1 MTIEETNRAMLVY
14 TAMHELQRALLVGGP
29 ALREREKELI
39 EAVSVWLDGMRRED
53 AAEETPDRKEG
64 ETMTQ
69 KERYRRARE
78 AMRMALRHIDAKEP
92 DVEDCLR
99 EVVDAVSAELP
110 KIEGVAETEEKKGW
124 TEVTQEKYKKVAAAM
139 RTALVSIFGNYAD
152 VEDRLRTADVEIQ
165 SVLLNERICAQ
176 PASYPIEGIAVEAEK
191 LETEDEPDEGEAEKL
206 ETENEPD
213 EGEAKKLTRAAVLEK
228 ARACV
233 CGEREQDYG
242 SPEDSFGCIA
252 ELWEAYLRA
261 ACIAPD
267 SVVRVTPADVAML
280 MALLKIARVGTS
292 CVGGTADSFV
302 DLAGYAACGAECA
315 DVEASSDD
323 A

>member
-1 MTIEETNRAMLVY
+1 
-14 TAMHELQRALLVGGP
+14 
-29 ALREREKELI
+29 
-39 EAVSVWLDGMRRED
+39 
-53 AAEETPDRKEG
+53 
-64 ETMTQ
+64 MTQ
-69 KERYRRARE
+69 KERYRRTRE
-78 AMRMALRHIDAKEP
+78 AMRMALRHIDADAP
-92 DVEDCLR
+92 DVAAGLR

-110 KIEGVAETEEKKGW
+110 KVEGVAETEEKKGW

-139 RTALVSIFGNYAD
+139 RRALIGICGGFAD

-191 LETEDEPDEGEAEKL
+191 LETEDEPDEGE
-206 ETENEPD
+206 
-213 EGEAKKLTRAAVLEK
+213 GEAKKLTRAAVLEK

-233 CGEREQDYG
+233 CGEREEDYG

-261 ACIAPD
+261 ACISPD
-267 SVVRVTPADVAML
+267 SVVRVTPTDVAMM

-315 DVEASSDD
+315 EVEASSDD

>member
-1 MTIEETNRAMLVY
+1 MTIEEMNRAMLVY
-14 TAMHELQRALLVGGP
+14 TAMHELQRALLLGGP

-39 EAVSVWLDGMRRED
+39 EAVSVWLDGIRRED
-53 AAEETPDRKEG
+53 AAQETPDRKEG

-69 KERYRRARE
+69 KERYRRTRE
-78 AMRMALRHIDAKEP
+78 AMRRALRHIDAAAP
-92 DVEDCLR
+92 DIEDCLR

-110 KIEGVAETEEKKGW
+110 KIKGAAETADKKGW
-124 TEVTQEKYKKVAAAM
+124 TEMTQEKYKKVAAAM

-152 VEDRLRTADVEIQ
+152 VEDRLRTADAEIQ
-165 SVLLNERICAQ
+165 SVLLNERICAR

-191 LETEDEPDEGEAEKL
+191 LETEDEPDEGEGK
-206 ETENEPD
+206 
-213 EGEAKKLTRAAVLEK
+213 AKKLTRAAVLEK

-267 SVVRVTPADVAML
+267 SVVRVTPTDVAMM

-292 CVGGTADSFV
+292 FVGGTADSFV

-315 DVEASSDD
+315 EATV
-323 A
+323 

>member
-1 MTIEETNRAMLVY
+1 MY
-14 TAMHELQRALLVGGP
+14 
-29 ALREREKELI
+29 
-39 EAVSVWLDGMRRED
+39 LDRKRRED
-53 AAEETPDRKEG
+53 TAEETPDRKEG

-69 KERYRRARE
+69 KERYRRTRE
-78 AMRMALRHIDAKEP
+78 AMRMALRHIAAAAP
-92 DVEDCLR
+92 DIEDCLR

-110 KIEGVAETEEKKGW
+110 KIEGAAAREEEK
-124 TEVTQEKYKKVAAAM
+124 ECAELTQEKYKKVAAAM
-139 RTALVSIFGNYAD
+139 GRALIGICGDFAD
-152 VEDRLRTADVEIQ
+152 VEDRLRTADAEIQ
-165 SVLLNERICAQ
+165 SVLPSERICTR

-191 LETEDEPDEGEAEKL
+191 RETEDEPE
-206 ETENEPD
+206 
-213 EGEAKKLTRAAVLEK
+213 KLTRAAVLEK

-267 SVVRVTPADVAML
+267 SVVRVTPTDVAMM

-292 CVGGTADSFV
+292 FVGGTADSFV

-315 DVEASSDD
+315 EVTV
-323 A
+323 

>member
-1 MTIEETNRAMLVY
+1 MTIEEMNRAMSVY
-14 TAMHELQRALLVGGP
+14 TAMHELQRALLLGGS

-39 EAVSVWLDGMRRED
+39 EAVSVWLDGRRRED
-53 AAEETPDRKEG
+53 AAQETPDRKEG
-64 ETMTQ
+64 EIMTQ
-69 KERYRRARE
+69 KERYRRTRE
-78 AMRMALRHIDAKEP
+78 AMRMALRHIDADAP
-92 DVEDCLR
+92 DVAAGLR

-110 KIEGVAETEEKKGW
+110 KVEGVAETEEKKGW
-124 TEVTQEKYKKVAAAM
+124 TEMTQEKYKKVAAAM

-152 VEDRLRTADVEIQ
+152 VEDRLRTADAEIQ
-165 SVLLNERICAQ
+165 SVLLNERICAR
-176 PASYPIEGIAVEAEK
+176 PAGYPIEGIAVEAEK
-191 LETEDEPDEGEAEKL
+191 LETED
-206 ETENEPD
+206 EPD

-267 SVVRVTPADVAML
+267 AVVRVTPADVAML

-315 DVEASSDD
+315 EVTV
-323 A
+323 

>member
-1 MTIEETNRAMLVY
+1 MTIEEAIRVMPIFAASRKV
-14 TAMHELQRALLVGGP
+14 ERAL
-29 ALREREKELI
+29 ALGDPKLNEYEKELR
-39 EAVSVWLDGMRRED
+39 EAVGVHLDGALCKD
-53 AAEETPDRKEG
+53 AATETPDRKEG

-69 KERYRRARE
+69 KERYRRTRE
-78 AMRMALRHIDAKEP
+78 AMRMALRHIDADAP
-92 DVEDCLR
+92 DVAAGLR

-110 KIEGVAETEEKKGW
+110 KVEGVAETEEKKGW

-139 RTALVSIFGNYAD
+139 RRALIGICGGFAD
-152 VEDRLRTADVEIQ
+152 VEDRLRTADAEIQ
-165 SVLLNERICAQ
+165 SVLLNERICAR

-191 LETEDEPDEGEAEKL
+191 LETEDEPDEG
-206 ETENEPD
+206 

-261 ACIAPD
+261 ACISPD
-267 SVVRVTPADVAML
+267 SVVRVTPTDVAMM

-315 DVEASSDD
+315 EVTV
-323 A
+323 

>member
-1 MTIEETNRAMLVY
+1 MTIEEMNRAMLVY
-14 TAMHELQRALLVGGP
+14 TAMHELQRALLLGGS

-39 EAVSVWLDGMRRED
+39 EAVSVWLDGRRRED
-53 AAEETPDRKEG
+53 AAQETPDRKEG

-69 KERYRRARE
+69 KEKYRRTRE
-78 AMRMALRHIDAKEP
+78 AMRMALRHIDAAAP
-92 DVEDCLR
+92 DIEDCLR

-110 KIEGVAETEEKKGW
+110 KIKGAAETADKKGW
-124 TEVTQEKYKKVAAAM
+124 TEMTQEKYKKVAAAM

-152 VEDRLRTADVEIQ
+152 VEDRLRTADSEIQ
-165 SVLLNERICAQ
+165 SVRLNERSCAR

-191 LETEDEPDEGEAEKL
+191 LETENEPDEG
-206 ETENEPD
+206 

-267 SVVRVTPADVAML
+267 AVIRVTPTDVAMM

-292 CVGGTADSFV
+292 FVGGTADSFV

-315 DVEASSDD
+315 EVTV
-323 A
+323 

>member
-1 MTIEETNRAMLVY
+1 
-14 TAMHELQRALLVGGP
+14 
-29 ALREREKELI
+29 
-39 EAVSVWLDGMRRED
+39 
-53 AAEETPDRKEG
+53 
-64 ETMTQ
+64 MTQ
-69 KERYRRARE
+69 KEKYRRTRE
-78 AMRMALRHIDAKEP
+78 AMRMALRHIDAAAP
-92 DVEDCLR
+92 DIEDCLR

-110 KIEGVAETEEKKGW
+110 KIKGAAETADKKGW
-124 TEVTQEKYKKVAAAM
+124 TEMTQEKYKKVAAAM
-139 RTALVSIFGNYAD
+139 RRALIGICGDFAD

-191 LETEDEPDEGEAEKL
+191 LETEDEPDEGE
-206 ETENEPD
+206 
-213 EGEAKKLTRAAVLEK
+213 GEAKKLTRAAVLEK

-233 CGEREQDYG
+233 CGEREEDYG

-252 ELWEAYLRA
+252 ELWETYLRA
-261 ACIAPD
+261 ACVSPD
-267 SVVRVTPADVAML
+267 AIVTVTPTDVAML

-315 DVEASSDD
+315 EVTV
-323 A
+323 

>member
-1 MTIEETNRAMLVY
+1 MTIEEAIRVMPIFAASRKV
-14 TAMHELQRALLVGGP
+14 ERAL
-29 ALREREKELI
+29 ALGDPKLNECEKELR
-39 EAVSVWLDGMRRED
+39 EAVGVYLDGALCKD
-53 AAEETPDRKEG
+53 AATETPDRKEG

-69 KERYRRARE
+69 KERYRRTRE
-78 AMRMALRHIDAKEP
+78 AMRMALRHIDADAP
-92 DVEDCLR
+92 DVAAGLR

-110 KIEGVAETEEKKGW
+110 KVEGVAETEEKKGW

-191 LETEDEPDEGEAEKL
+191 LETE
-206 ETENEPD
+206 NEPD

-261 ACIAPD
+261 ACVSPD
-267 SVVRVTPADVAML
+267 SVVRVTPTDVAML

-292 CVGGTADSFV
+292 FVGGTADSFV

-315 DVEASSDD
+315 EVTV
-323 A
+323 

>member
-1 MTIEETNRAMLVY
+1 MTIEEMNRAMLVY
-14 TAMHELQRALLVGGP
+14 TAMHELQRALLLGGS

-39 EAVSVWLDGMRRED
+39 EAVSVWLDGRRRED

-69 KERYRRARE
+69 KERYRRIRE
-78 AMRMALRHIDAKEP
+78 AMRMTLRHIDAAAP
-92 DVEDCLR
+92 DIEDCLR

-110 KIEGVAETEEKKGW
+110 KIKGAAETADKKGW

-165 SVLLNERICAQ
+165 SVLLNERICAR
-176 PASYPIEGIAVEAEK
+176 PASYPIEDIAV
-191 LETEDEPDEGEAEKL
+191 EAEKL

-213 EGEAKKLTRAAVLEK
+213 EGEGEAKKLTRAAVLEK

-233 CGEREQDYG
+233 CGEREEDYG

-261 ACIAPD
+261 ACVSPNAIIT
-267 SVVRVTPADVAML
+267 VTPADVAML

-315 DVEASSDD
+315 EVTV
-323 A
+323 

>member
-14 TAMHELQRALLVGGP
+14 TAMHELQRALLLGGS

-39 EAVSVWLDGMRRED
+39 EAVSVWLDGRRRED
-53 AAEETPDRKEG
+53 AAQETPDRKEG

-69 KERYRRARE
+69 KEKYRRTRE
-78 AMRMALRHIDAKEP
+78 AMRMALRHIDAGAP
-92 DVEDCLR
+92 DIEDCLR

-110 KIEGVAETEEKKGW
+110 KIEGVAETEEKK
-124 TEVTQEKYKKVAAAM
+124 ECAELTQEKYKKVALAM
-139 RTALVSIFGNYAD
+139 NKALRSIYRDDAD
-152 VEDRLRTADVEIQ
+152 VEDMLRKADAEIQ
-165 SVLLNERICAQ
+165 AVQLSDKWGVPVELL
-176 PASYPIEGIAVEAEK
+176 PIEGIAVEAEK
-191 LETEDEPDEGEAEKL
+191 LETEDEPDEG
-206 ETENEPD
+206 

-233 CGEREQDYG
+233 CGEREEDYG

-252 ELWEAYLRA
+252 ELWEVYLRA
-261 ACIAPD
+261 ACVSPNAIIT
-267 SVVRVTPADVAML
+267 VTAADVAML

-292 CVGGTADSFV
+292 SVGGTADSFV

-315 DVEASSDD
+315 EVTV
-323 A
+323 

>member
-1 MTIEETNRAMLVY
+1 MTIEEMNRAMPVY
-14 TAMHELQRALLVGGP
+14 TAMHEVQRALVLGGP

-39 EAVSVWLDGMRRED
+39 EAVSVWLDGRRRED
-53 AAEETPDRKEG
+53 AAQETTDRKEG

-78 AMRMALRHIDAKEP
+78 
-92 DVEDCLR
+92 
-99 EVVDAVSAELP
+99 VVDAVSAELP
-110 KIEGVAETEEKKGW
+110 KIKGAAETADKKGW
-124 TEVTQEKYKKVAAAM
+124 TEITQEKYKKVAAAM
-139 RTALVSIFGNYAD
+139 RAALFSIFGNYAD
-152 VEDRLRTADVEIQ
+152 VEDRLRTADAEIQ

-176 PASYPIEGIAVEAEK
+176 PVSYPIEGIAV
-191 LETEDEPDEGEAEKL
+191 EAEKL

-233 CGEREQDYG
+233 CGEREEDYG

-261 ACIAPD
+261 ACIAPNAI
-267 SVVRVTPADVAML
+267 VTVTPTDVAML

-292 CVGGTADSFV
+292 SVGGTADSFV

-315 DVEASSDD
+315 EVTV
-323 A
+323 

>member
-1 MTIEETNRAMLVY
+1 MTIEEMNRAMLVY
-14 TAMHELQRALLVGGP
+14 TAMHELQRALLLGGS

-39 EAVSVWLDGMRRED
+39 EAVSVWLDGRRRED
-53 AAEETPDRKEG
+53 AAQETPEKKEG

-69 KERYRRARE
+69 KEKYKRARE
-78 AMRMALRHIDAKEP
+78 AMRMTLRHIDAAAP
-92 DVEDCLR
+92 DIEDCLR

-139 RTALVSIFGNYAD
+139 RRALIGICGDFAD

-191 LETEDEPDEGEAEKL
+191 LETE
-206 ETENEPD
+206 NEPG

-233 CGEREQDYG
+233 CGEREEDYG

-267 SVVRVTPADVAML
+267 AVVTVTPTDVAMM

-292 CVGGTADSFV
+292 SIGGTADSFV
-302 DLAGYAACGAECA
+302 DLAGYAACGAECEG
-315 DVEASSDD
+315 VTE
-323 A
+323 

>member
-1 MTIEETNRAMLVY
+1 MIFEETARVMSVIGASIEVERA
-14 TAMHELQRALLVGGP
+14 RALGDPKLGEYEEK
-29 ALREREKELI
+29 LRKAEEYLAR
-39 EAVSVWLDGMRRED
+39 WRRRYD
-53 AAEETPDRKEG
+53 AQETPDRKEG
-64 ETMTQ
+64 ESMTQ
-69 KERYRRARE
+69 KEC
-78 AMRMALRHIDAKEP
+78 
-92 DVEDCLR
+92 VEL
-99 EVVDAVSAELP
+99 
-110 KIEGVAETEEKKGW
+110 
-124 TEVTQEKYKKVAAAM
+124 TQEKYKKVAAAM

-152 VEDRLRTADVEIQ
+152 VEDRLRTADAEIQ
-165 SVLLNERICAQ
+165 SVLLNERICAR

-191 LETEDEPDEGEAEKL
+191 LETENEPDEGE
-206 ETENEPD
+206 D
-213 EGEAKKLTRAAVLEK
+213 EAKKLTRAAVLEK

-267 SVVRVTPADVAML
+267 ATVAVTPTDVAMM

-292 CVGGTADSFV
+292 FVGGTADSFV

-315 DVEASSDD
+315 EVTV
-323 A
+323 

>member
-1 MTIEETNRAMLVY
+1 MTIEEMNRAMLVY
-14 TAMHELQRALLVGGP
+14 TAMHELQRALLLGGS

-39 EAVSVWLDGMRRED
+39 EAVSVWLDGRRRED
-53 AAEETPDRKEG
+53 AAQETPDRKEG
-64 ETMTQ
+64 ESMTQ
-69 KERYRRARE
+69 KERYRRTRE
-78 AMRMALRHIDAKEP
+78 AMRMTLRHIDAAAP
-92 DVEDCLR
+92 DIEDCLR

-110 KIEGVAETEEKKGW
+110 KIKGAAETADKKGW
-124 TEVTQEKYKKVAAAM
+124 TEMTQEKYKKVAAAM

-165 SVLLNERICAQ
+165 SVLLNERICAR

-191 LETEDEPDEGEAEKL
+191 LETEDEPDEGE
-206 ETENEPD
+206 D
-213 EGEAKKLTRAAVLEK
+213 EAKKLTRAAVLEK

-233 CGEREQDYG
+233 CGEREEDYG

-261 ACIAPD
+261 ACVSPNAIIT
-267 SVVRVTPADVAML
+267 VTPADVAML

-292 CVGGTADSFV
+292 SIGGTADSFV

-315 DVEASSDD
+315 EVTV
-323 A
+323 

>member
-1 MTIEETNRAMLVY
+1 MTIEEAIRVMPIFAASRKV
-14 TAMHELQRALLVGGP
+14 ERAL
-29 ALREREKELI
+29 ALCDPKLNEYEKELR
-39 EAVSVWLDGMRRED
+39 EAVGVYLDGALCKD
-53 AAEETPDRKEG
+53 AATDTPDRKEG
-64 ETMTQ
+64 ESMTQ
-69 KERYRRARE
+69 NEKYRRTRE
-78 AMRMALRHIDAKEP
+78 AMRMALRHIDAAAP
-92 DVEDCLR
+92 DIEDCLR

-110 KIEGVAETEEKKGW
+110 KIKGAAETADKKGW
-124 TEVTQEKYKKVAAAM
+124 TEMTQEKYKKVAAAM

-165 SVLLNERICAQ
+165 SVLLNERICAR
-176 PASYPIEGIAVEAEK
+176 PASYPIEGVAVEAEK
-191 LETEDEPDEGEAEKL
+191 LETEDEPNEG
-206 ETENEPD
+206 

-233 CGEREQDYG
+233 CGEREEDYG

-261 ACIAPD
+261 ACVSPD
-267 SVVRVTPADVAML
+267 SVVRVTPTDVAMM

-315 DVEASSDD
+315 DVEVSSDD

>member
-1 MTIEETNRAMLVY
+1 MTIEEMNRAMLVY
-14 TAMHELQRALLVGGP
+14 TAMHELQRALLLGGS

-39 EAVSVWLDGMRRED
+39 EAVSVWLDGKRRED
-53 AAEETPDRKEG
+53 TAEETPDRKEG

-69 KERYRRARE
+69 KEKYKRAAS
-78 AMRMALRHIDAKEP
+78 AMRKALVSIMSDGPSTEYLLRAAKDEIRAALPYKDSDYWRADAPAEGIAVEEEEKE
-92 DVEDCLR
+92 C
-99 EVVDAVSAELP
+99 AEL
-110 KIEGVAETEEKKGW
+110 
-124 TEVTQEKYKKVAAAM
+124 TQEKYKKVAAAM
-139 RTALVSIFGNYAD
+139 GRALIGICGDFAD
-152 VEDRLRTADVEIQ
+152 VEDRLRTADAEIQ
-165 SVLLNERICAQ
+165 SVLLSERICAR
-176 PASYPIEGIAVEAEK
+176 PAGYPIEGVAVEAEK
-191 LETEDEPDEGEAEKL
+191 LETEDEPDEG
-206 ETENEPD
+206 

-261 ACIAPD
+261 ACVSPD
-267 SVVRVTPADVAML
+267 SVVRVTPTDVAML

-315 DVEASSDD
+315 EVTV
-323 A
+323 

>member
-1 MTIEETNRAMLVY
+1 MTIEEMNRAMPGY
-14 TAMHELQRALLVGGP
+14 AAMRKGQRALLLGGP

-39 EAVSVWLDGMRRED
+39 EAVSVWLDGWRRED
-53 AAEETPDRKEG
+53 VAQETPDRKEG
-64 ETMTQ
+64 ESMTQ
-69 KERYRRARE
+69 KEKYKRA
-78 AMRMALRHIDAKEP
+78 
-92 DVEDCLR
+92 R

-110 KIEGVAETEEKKGW
+110 KIKGAAETADKKGW
-124 TEVTQEKYKKVAAAM
+124 TEMTQEKYKKVAAAM

-165 SVLLNERICAQ
+165 SVLLNERICAR

-191 LETEDEPDEGEAEKL
+191 LETENEPDEG
-206 ETENEPD
+206 

-233 CGEREQDYG
+233 CGEREEDYG

-267 SVVRVTPADVAML
+267 ATVAVTPTDVAML

-292 CVGGTADSFV
+292 FVGGTADSFV

-315 DVEASSDD
+315 EVTV
-323 A
+323 

>member
-1 MTIEETNRAMLVY
+1 MTIEEMNRAMLVY
-14 TAMHELQRALLVGGP
+14 TAMHELQRALLLGGS

-39 EAVSVWLDGMRRED
+39 EAVSVWLDGRRRED
-53 AAEETPDRKEG
+53 TAEETTDRKEG
-64 ETMTQ
+64 ESMTQ
-69 KERYRRARE
+69 KEKYKR
-78 AMRMALRHIDAKEP
+78 P
-92 DVEDCLR
+92 R

-110 KIEGVAETEEKKGW
+110 KIEGAAETEEKKGW
-124 TEVTQEKYKKVAAAM
+124 AEMTQEKYKKVAAAM
-139 RTALVSIFGNYAD
+139 RTALVSICGNYAD
-152 VEDRLRTADVEIQ
+152 VEDRLRTADAEIQ
-165 SVLLNERICAQ
+165 SVLLNERICAR

-191 LETEDEPDEGEAEKL
+191 LETENEPDEGES
-206 ETENEPD
+206 
-213 EGEAKKLTRAAVLEK
+213 EAKKLTRAAVLEK

-267 SVVRVTPADVAML
+267 SVVRVTPTDVAML

-292 CVGGTADSFV
+292 FVGGTADSFV

-315 DVEASSDD
+315 EVTV
-323 A
+323 

>member
-14 TAMHELQRALLVGGP
+14 TAMHELQRALLLGGP

-39 EAVSVWLDGMRRED
+39 EAVSVWLDGRRRED
-53 AAEETPDRKEG
+53 AAQETPDRKEG

-69 KERYRRARE
+69 KEKYRRTRE
-78 AMRMALRHIDAKEP
+78 AMRMALRHIDAAAP
-92 DVEDCLR
+92 DIEDCLR

-110 KIEGVAETEEKKGW
+110 KIKGAAETADKKGW
-124 TEVTQEKYKKVAAAM
+124 TEMTQEKYKKVAAAM

-152 VEDRLRTADVEIQ
+152 VEDRLRTADAEIQ
-165 SVLLNERICAQ
+165 SVLLNERICAR

-191 LETEDEPDEGEAEKL
+191 LETEDEPDEGE
-206 ETENEPD
+206 
-213 EGEAKKLTRAAVLEK
+213 GEAKKLTRAAVLEK

-233 CGEREQDYG
+233 CGEREEDYG

-267 SVVRVTPADVAML
+267 AVVRVTPTDVAML

-292 CVGGTADSFV
+292 SVGGTADSFV

-315 DVEASSDD
+315 EVTV
-323 A
+323 

>member
-1 MTIEETNRAMLVY
+1 MTIEEMNRAMLVY
-14 TAMHELQRALLVGGP
+14 TAMHELQRALLLGGS

-39 EAVSVWLDGMRRED
+39 EAVSVWLDGRRRED
-53 AAEETPDRKEG
+53 AAQETPDRKEG

-69 KERYRRARE
+69 KEKYRRTRE
-78 AMRMALRHIDAKEP
+78 AMRMALRHIDAAAP
-92 DVEDCLR
+92 DIEDCLR

-110 KIEGVAETEEKKGW
+110 KIKGAAETADKKGW
-124 TEVTQEKYKKVAAAM
+124 TEMTQEKYKKVAAAM

-152 VEDRLRTADVEIQ
+152 VEDRLRTADAEIQ
-165 SVLLNERICAQ
+165 SVLLNERICAR

-191 LETEDEPDEGEAEKL
+191 LG
-206 ETENEPD
+206 TENEPD
-213 EGEAKKLTRAAVLEK
+213 EGEGEAKKLTRAAVLEK

-267 SVVRVTPADVAML
+267 AVIRVTPTDVAMM

-292 CVGGTADSFV
+292 FVGGTADSFV

-315 DVEASSDD
+315 EVTV
-323 A
+323 

>member
-1 MTIEETNRAMLVY
+1 MTNEETNRAMLVY
-14 TAMHELQRALLVGGP
+14 TAMHELQRALLPGGP

-39 EAVSVWLDGMRRED
+39 EAVSVWLDGIRRED
-53 AAEETPDRKEG
+53 AAQETPDRKEG

-69 KERYRRARE
+69 KEKYKCARE

-124 TEVTQEKYKKVAAAM
+124 TEMTQEKYKKVAAAM
-139 RTALVSIFGNYAD
+139 RRALIGICGDFAD
-152 VEDRLRTADVEIQ
+152 VEDRLRTADAEIQ
-165 SVLLNERICAQ
+165 SVLLNERICAR

-191 LETEDEPDEGEAEKL
+191 LETE
-206 ETENEPD
+206 NEPD
-213 EGEAKKLTRAAVLEK
+213 EGAAKKLTRAAVLEK

-233 CGEREQDYG
+233 CGEREEDYG

-267 SVVRVTPADVAML
+267 SVVRVTPTDVAMM

-292 CVGGTADSFV
+292 FVGGTADSFV

-315 DVEASSDD
+315 EVTV
-323 A
+323 

>member
-1 MTIEETNRAMLVY
+1 MTIEEMNRAMLVY
-14 TAMHELQRALLVGGP
+14 TAMHELQRALLLGGS

-39 EAVSVWLDGMRRED
+39 EAVSVWLDGRRRED

-78 AMRMALRHIDAKEP
+78 AMRMALRHIDAAAP
-92 DVEDCLR
+92 DIEDCLR

-110 KIEGVAETEEKKGW
+110 KIKGAAETADKKGW
-124 TEVTQEKYKKVAAAM
+124 TEMTQEKYKKVAAAM

-165 SVLLNERICAQ
+165 SVLLNERICAR

-191 LETEDEPDEGEAEKL
+191 LETENEPDEG
-206 ETENEPD
+206 

-261 ACIAPD
+261 ACVSPD
-267 SVVRVTPADVAML
+267 SVVRVTPTDVAML

-292 CVGGTADSFV
+292 FVGGTADSFV

-315 DVEASSDD
+315 EVTV
-323 A
+323 

>member
-1 MTIEETNRAMLVY
+1 MTIEEMNRAMLVY
-14 TAMHELQRALLVGGP
+14 TAMHELQRALLLGGS

-39 EAVSVWLDGMRRED
+39 EAVSVWLDGRRRED
-53 AAEETPDRKEG
+53 AAQETPDRKEG

-69 KERYRRARE
+69 KEKYRRTRE
-78 AMRMALRHIDAKEP
+78 AMRMALRHIDAAAP
-92 DVEDCLR
+92 DIEDCLR

-110 KIEGVAETEEKKGW
+110 KIKGAAETADKKGW
-124 TEVTQEKYKKVAAAM
+124 TEMTQEKYKKVAAAM

-152 VEDRLRTADVEIQ
+152 VEDRLRTADAEIQ
-165 SVLLNERICAQ
+165 SVLLNERICAR

-191 LETEDEPDEGEAEKL
+191 LETENEPDEG
-206 ETENEPD
+206 

-267 SVVRVTPADVAML
+267 AVIRVTPTDVAMM

-292 CVGGTADSFV
+292 FLGGTADSLV
-302 DLAGYAACGAECA
+302 DPAAYAACGAEGA
-315 DVEASSDD
+315 EGTG
-323 A
+323 

>member
-1 MTIEETNRAMLVY
+1 MTIEEMNRAMLVY
-14 TAMHELQRALLVGGP
+14 TAMHELQRALLLGGS

-39 EAVSVWLDGMRRED
+39 EAVSVWLDGRRRED
-53 AAEETPDRKEG
+53 AAQETPDRKEG

-69 KERYRRARE
+69 KEKYRRTRE
-78 AMRMALRHIDAKEP
+78 AMRMALRHIDAAAP
-92 DVEDCLR
+92 DIEDCLR

-110 KIEGVAETEEKKGW
+110 KIKGAAETADKKGW
-124 TEVTQEKYKKVAAAM
+124 TEMTQEKYKKVAAAM

-152 VEDRLRTADVEIQ
+152 VEDRLRTADAEIQ
-165 SVLLNERICAQ
+165 SVLLNERICAR

-191 LETEDEPDEGEAEKL
+191 LETENEPDEG
-206 ETENEPD
+206 

-267 SVVRVTPADVAML
+267 AVIRVTPTDVAMM
-280 MALLKIARVGTS
+280 MALLKIVRVGTS
-292 CVGGTADSFV
+292 FVGGTADSFV

-315 DVEASSDD
+315 EVTV
-323 A
+323 

>member
-1 MTIEETNRAMLVY
+1 MTFEETARVMPVIRASRKV
-14 TAMHELQRALLVGGP
+14 ERAL
-29 ALREREKELI
+29 ALGDPKLGEYDEELHKAAQVYMERR
-39 EAVSVWLDGMRRED
+39 RRED
-53 AAEETPDRKEG
+53 VAQETPDRKEG
-64 ETMTQ
+64 ESMTQ
-69 KERYRRARE
+69 KEKYKR
-78 AMRMALRHIDAKEP
+78 P
-92 DVEDCLR
+92 R

-110 KIEGVAETEEKKGW
+110 EIEGAAETADKKGW

-165 SVLLNERICAQ
+165 SVLLNERICAR
-176 PASYPIEGIAVEAEK
+176 PASYPIEVIAVEAEK
-191 LETEDEPDEGEAEKL
+191 LETEDEP
-206 ETENEPD
+206 
-213 EGEAKKLTRAAVLEK
+213 KKLTRAAVLEK

-233 CGEREQDYG
+233 CGEREEDYG

-252 ELWEAYLRA
+252 ELWEAYIRA
-261 ACIAPD
+261 ACVSPNAIIT
-267 SVVRVTPADVAML
+267 VTPTDVAML

-292 CVGGTADSFV
+292 FVGGTADSFV

-315 DVEASSDD
+315 EVEVSSDD

>member
-1 MTIEETNRAMLVY
+1 MTNEETNRAMLVY
-14 TAMHELQRALLVGGP
+14 TAMHELQRALLPGGP

-39 EAVSVWLDGMRRED
+39 EAVSVWLDGIRRED
-53 AAEETPDRKEG
+53 AAQETPDRKEG

-69 KERYRRARE
+69 KEKYKRARE

-124 TEVTQEKYKKVAAAM
+124 TEMTQEKYKKVAAAM

-152 VEDRLRTADVEIQ
+152 VEDRLRTADAEIQ
-165 SVLLNERICAQ
+165 SVLLNERICAR
-176 PASYPIEGIAVEAEK
+176 PASYPIEGSAV
-191 LETEDEPDEGEAEKL
+191 EAEKL

-213 EGEAKKLTRAAVLEK
+213 EGEGEAKKLTRAAVLEK

-233 CGEREQDYG
+233 CGEREEDYG

-267 SVVRVTPADVAML
+267 SVVRVTPTDVAML

-292 CVGGTADSFV
+292 FVGGTADSFV

-315 DVEASSDD
+315 EVTV
-323 A
+323 